1 MLAGQAARD
10 DGHYRHRHRA
20 HRQSIEVSSLS
31 ALHTVA
37 ELKQEVAAATGGD
50 VARLQLV
57 YKNAPL
63 EDGSTLESC
72 GVGEGSVVNA
82 VARGA

>member
-1 MLAGQAARD
+1 MMAITVTVIELTGK
-10 DGHYRHRHRA
+10 
-20 HRQSIEVSSLS
+20 SIEVSSLG

-63 EDGSTLESC
+63 EDGSTLP
-72 GVGEGSVVNA
+72 
-82 VARGA
+82 VAHTQAAQASLCCEATMEIWRCSR

>member
-1 MLAGQAARD
+1 MMAITVTVIELTGK
-10 DGHYRHRHRA
+10 
-20 HRQSIEVSSLS
+20 SIEVSSLG

-82 VARGA
+82 VARRA